1 MGDVRRPVCIAG
13 LGTMGRSLAKLYASK
28 DFTVKVI
35 SRTPESGKRGLDRLM
50 GELKSRV
57 DKGKLSQDEYSR
69 IASRITLAKDVSE
82 FADAEIIVEAIYEE
96 EKAKEEFYSTIETKV
111 PEGTVIATNTSSLSI
126 DELSHRMRHPSRFIG
141 MHFFNPVPA
150 MKLVEVIRG
159 HLTSDETNRTVVEL
173 ARKLGKTP
181 VEVNDAPGFAMS
193 RVFIVMINEAVFCL
207 YEGVGTP
214 QAIDEVMKLGAGHP
228 MGPLEVADL
237 LGLDIV
243 LHIMDVLHDEF
254 KDSKYRACPLLRK
267 MVAAGEL
274 GRKTGRGFYSYE

>member
-1 MGDVRRPVCIAG
+1 MEINKVLVVGSGVMGSGIAQAFASSGYEVHMIDRSPDLVARG
-13 LGTMGRSLAKLYASK
+13 LAY
-28 DFTVKVI
+28 V
-35 SRTPESGKRGLDRLM
+35 ERGLDKAI
-50 GELKSRV
+50 GKGAISED
-57 DKGKLSQDEYSR
+57 DKRSAL
-69 IASRITLAKDVSE
+69 ARITATTDWESARE
-82 FADAEIIVEAIYEE
+82 ADFVVEAVFEDME
-96 EKAKEEFYSTIETKV
+96 VKKEVFRELDGICR
-111 PEGTVIATNTSSLSI
+111 PEVILASNTSSLPITPMAAATSRP
-126 DELSHRMRHPSRFIG
+126 ERFIG

-159 HLTSDETNRTVVEL
+159 YLTGDETNRVVVEL

-193 RVFIVMINEAVFCL
+193 RIFIVMINEAVQCL

-274 GRKTGRGFYSYE
+274 GRKTGRGFYSYG

>member
-1 MGDVRRPVCIAG
+1 MDIGKVLVVGAGVMGSGIAQVFAQGGYEVSMLDRSPDLVARGIAG
-13 LGTMGRSLAKLYASK
+13 
-28 DFTVKVI
+28 I
-35 SRTPESGKRGLDRLM
+35 ERGLNKAV
-50 GELKSRV
+50 G
-57 DKGKLSQDEYSR
+57 KGAISEDEKQ
-69 IASRITLAKDVSE
+69 AAQARITATTDWESAAE
-82 FADAEIIVEAIYEE
+82 ADFVVEAVFEDTE
-96 EKAKEEFYSTIETKV
+96 VKKEVFRELDGICR
-111 PEGTVIATNTSSLSI
+111 PEVILASNTSSLPITPMAAVTSRP
-126 DELSHRMRHPSRFIG
+126 ERFIG

-159 HLTSDETNRTVVEL
+159 YLTSDETNDTVVEL

-181 VEVNDAPGFAMS
+181 VEVKDAPGFAMS
-193 RVFIVMINEAVFCL
+193 RVFVVMINEAIFCL

-243 LHIMDVLHDEF
+243 LHIMDVLYDELH
-254 KDSKYRACPLLRK
+254 DSKYRACPLLRK

>member
-1 MGDVRRPVCIAG
+1 MEINKVLVVGAGVMGSGIVQVFAQSGYGVCMIDRSSDLIAKG
-13 LGTMGRSLAKLYASK
+13 MANVEK
-28 DFTVKVI
+28 
-35 SRTPESGKRGLDRLM
+35 GLDKAIRKNAISVEDKQAALA
-50 GELKSRV
+50 RV
-57 DKGKLSQDEYSR
+57 TATVDWGC
-69 IASRITLAKDVSE
+69 ASE
-82 FADAEIIVEAIYEE
+82 ADFVVEAVFEDME
-96 EKAKEEFYSTIETKV
+96 VKKESFRRLDEV
-111 PEGTVIATNTSSLSI
+111 CRPEVILASNTSSLPITPMAAVTSRP
-126 DELSHRMRHPSRFIG
+126 DRFIG

-159 HLTSDETNRTVVEL
+159 YLTSDETNRIVVEL

-193 RVFIVMINEAVFCL
+193 RIFIVMINEAVYCL

-214 QAIDEVMKLGAGHP
+214 QAVDEVMKLGAGHP

-243 LHIMDVLHDEF
+243 LHIMDVLHAEF

-274 GRKTGRGFYSYE
+274 GRKTGRGFYSYEA

>member
-1 MGDVRRPVCIAG
+1 MELNKVLVVGAGVMGSGIAQAFAQCGYEVFMLDRSPDLVAKG
-13 LGTMGRSLAKLYASK
+13 LASVEK
-28 DFTVKVI
+28 
-35 SRTPESGKRGLDRLM
+35 GLDKSIEKGAI
-50 GELKSRV
+50 GEE
-57 DKGKLSQDEYSR
+57 DKHAALAG
-69 IASRITLAKDVSE
+69 ITATTDWESAGE
-82 FADAEIIVEAIYEE
+82 ADFVVEAVFEDMEVKKEVFRELDGICRPEIILA
-96 EKAKEEFYSTIETKV
+96 S
-111 PEGTVIATNTSSLSI
+111 NTSSLPI
-126 DELSHRMRHPSRFIG
+126 TPMAAVTSRSGKFIG

-159 HLTSDETNRTVVEL
+159 YLTSDETNHAVVEL

-193 RVFIVMINEAVFCL
+193 RIFIVMINEAVFCL
-207 YEGVGTP
+207 HEGVATP

-243 LHIMDVLHDEF
+243 LHIMDVLYDEF
-254 KDSKYRACPLLRK
+254 HDSKYRACPLLRK

-274 GRKTGRGFYSYE
+274 GRKSGRGFYGYE

>member
-1 MGDVRRPVCIAG
+1 MEIKKVLVVGSGVMGSGIVQAFAG
-13 LGTMGRSLAKLYASK
+13 SGYEVYMIDRSPDLVARGLAY
-28 DFTVKVI
+28 V
-35 SRTPESGKRGLDRLM
+35 ERGLDKAIAK
-50 GELKSRV
+50 GAISAE
-57 DKGKLSQDEYSR
+57 DKQAVL
-69 IASRITLAKDVSE
+69 ARITATTAWDCARE
-82 FADAEIIVEAIYEE
+82 ADIVVEAVFEDME
-96 EKAKEEFYSTIETKV
+96 VKKEIFQKLDGICR
-111 PEGTVIATNTSSLSI
+111 PEVILASNTSSLPITPMAASTSRP
-126 DELSHRMRHPSRFIG
+126 DRFIG

-159 HLTSDETNRTVVEL
+159 YLTSDETNHTVVEL

-193 RVFIVMINEAVFCL
+193 RIFIVMINEAVYCL

-228 MGPLEVADL
+228 MGPLQVADL

-243 LHIMDVLHDEF
+243 LHIMDVLHAEF

-274 GRKTGRGFYSYE
+274 GRKTGRGFYSYA

>member
-1 MGDVRRPVCIAG
+1 MEINKVLVVGSGVMGSGIAQAFAGSGYEVVMIDRSPDLVAKG
-13 LGTMGRSLAKLYASK
+13 LAY
-28 DFTVKVI
+28 VK
-35 SRTPESGKRGLDRLM
+35 KGLDKAI
-50 GELKSRV
+50 GKGAISEE
-57 DKGKLSQDEYSR
+57 DKQAAL
-69 IASRITLAKDVSE
+69 ARITATTAWDSARE
-82 FADAEIIVEAIYEE
+82 ADLVVEAVFEDMEVKKDIFR
-96 EKAKEEFYSTIETKV
+96 KLDGICR
-111 PEGTVIATNTSSLSI
+111 PEVILASNTSSLPI
-126 DELSHRMRHPSRFIG
+126 TPMAAVTSRPDKFIG

-159 HLTSDETNRTVVEL
+159 YLTSDETNRTVVEL

-228 MGPLEVADL
+228 MGPLQVADL

-243 LHIMDVLHDEF
+243 LHIMDVLYDEF
-254 KDSKYRACPLLRK
+254 KDSKYRACPLLKK

-274 GRKTGRGFYSYE
+274 GRKTGRGFYSYT